1 MPRERSPH
9 PRLFLVHVEPRGST
23 EPCGPRA
30 NHKHVDVYQGHLH
43 ICIRHMA
50 RPLCF
55 HTTSRVKMPEKWRP
69 AERTRERA
77 VSTWLAR
84 CDLAVPAY
92 HSFRERAC
100 LCPEQDRH
108 QYSWASSFMFDLR
121 SRPIIINKE
130 HTKKVQGPV
139 SSHPVQSFVPG
150 AGKHEHVREDAGN
163 LDDPSRN
170 VPRQRIDCK
179 KLPSQR

>member
-1 MPRERSPH
+1 MLSRVAAPSPVG
-9 PRLFLVHVEPRGST
+9 PAPITST
-23 EPCGPRA
+23 STSIR
-30 NHKHVDVYQGHLH
+30 D
-43 ICIRHMA
+43 ICTYVLDTWLGR
-50 RPLCF
+50 CVF
-55 HTTSRVKMPEKWRP
+55 FTTARVKMPEKWRP